1 VSARGSNKA
10 VLRLRGFQLLLASRF
25 LSGVAL
31 QMHNVAVGWFVYDL
45 TNSAWALGLVGLF
58 AFAPAFAFALFTGQV
73 ADSYDR
79 RTIITVAHTLS
90 AGGALF
96 LMLYASSGARDV
108 WPVYVVVLLV
118 GTARAFGVPAA
129 QALVPN
135 LVPRE
140 HLAAAIALN
149 ASTGQM
155 ANVSGPAIGGFLYV
169 FGPSVVFGIEGACLG
184 IAAILAFLIGAR
196 PVVRL
201 KEKVTLETLLAGLTF
216 IRSRPVVLGA
226 ISLDMVAVILG
237 GATALLP
244 IFARD
249 ILEVGPVGLGLL
261 RSAPAVGAVCVG
273 LAIARFPLNKRVG
286 QRMFQSV
293 AAFGLA
299 TIAFGLSTNFYF
311 SLFALFLV
319 GASDMVSVVIRLT
332 LVQIET
338 PDEMRGRVAAVNA
351 IFIGASNEL
360 GAFESG
366 ALAALAG
373 PVFSVVF
380 GGTATLGVV
389 AIWYRLFPALAK
401 RDRLTEGG

>member
-1 VSARGSNKA
+1 
-10 VLRLRGFQLLLASRF
+10 
-25 LSGVAL
+25 
-31 QMHNVAVGWFVYDL
+31 
-45 TNSAWALGLVGLF
+45 
-58 AFAPAFAFALFTGQV
+58 
-73 ADSYDR
+73 
-79 RTIITVAHTLS
+79 
-90 AGGALF
+90 
-96 LMLYASSGARDV
+96 
-108 WPVYVVVLLV
+108 VYVVVLLV

>member
-1 VSARGSNKA
+1 
-10 VLRLRGFQLLLASRF
+10 
-25 LSGVAL
+25 
-31 QMHNVAVGWFVYDL
+31 
-45 TNSAWALGLVGLF
+45 
-58 AFAPAFAFALFTGQV
+58 
-73 ADSYDR
+73 
-79 RTIITVAHTLS
+79 
-90 AGGALF
+90 
-96 LMLYASSGARDV
+96 
-108 WPVYVVVLLV
+108 
-118 GTARAFGVPAA
+118 
-129 QALVPN
+129 
-135 LVPRE
+135 
-140 HLAAAIALN
+140 
-149 ASTGQM
+149 M

-373 PVFSVVF
+373 PVFPSCSEERRRSGSSPSGTGSFPRSRSGTGLRKAASAGQLACGLPAEAHTLRALPSALQQELNAFRPVLGGVAVF
-380 GGTATLGVV
+380 RREDVDHRHRPSRVV
-389 AIWYRLFPALAK
+389 ADRGCQGGAAADQLTLALGIPALP
-401 RDRLTEGG
+401 DRVNLGD